1 MGNTVLHAVELI
13 ISTILAL
20 FLAVLG
26 TLARLIHEQA
36 HGTPLTWAR
45 VLYALPAAII
55 MGVIG
60 HAIGEYLYFTYK
72 FPEVTGGAVGG
83 VLGYLGPTVIN
94 ESFRVLRE
102 RFGGKAKD
110 GDD

>member
-1 MGNTVLHAVELI
+1 MSQTFIHAIELI
-13 ISTILAL
+13 VSTILAL

-26 TLARLIHEQA
+26 TVARLVHEQA

-45 VLYALPAAII
+45 VLYALPAAIV

-72 FPEVTGGAVGG
+72 FPEISGGAIGG
-83 VLGYLGPTVIN
+83 ILGYLGPTVIN
-94 ESFRVLRE
+94 ESFRVLKE
-102 RFGGKAKD
+102 RFGQKAKD